1 MPPTPLSGG
10 IPNLSGSL
18 NWWQSILLAAT
29 SALLGII
36 SVVMAQRGAGEG
48 GMKPQVLFRYVPHF
62 LLLFGILADAFTYQ
76 GVYWTSTI
84 VGLGGYFA
92 SGLLDTIL
100 QGLASMIAY
109 GFRRG
114 AGAPAGS
121 GMMSSVPPGTAIA
134 QDGTYDGC
142 TFQGG
147 STETVAVPPTLTAS
161 SSVMWYFIIDS
172 VANHGFASA
181 VGSIFAFMALY
192 GAQVSSITKCM
203 KDMGSGA
210 MWGLIYGLIVA
221 GVSYSIISNYGPD
234 FLPSSVA
241 NAGGGTD
248 SSGNKVGAPAPAPAS
263 TPGTGTKPAT
273 CPGGVCPT

>member
-1 MPPTPLSGG
+1 MT
-10 IPNLSGSL
+10 GSL

-84 VGLGGYFA
+84 VGLIGYFA
-92 SGLLDTIL
+92 SGPLDSIL
-100 QGLASMIAY
+100 QGIASMIAY
-109 GFRRG
+109 GFKRG
-114 AGAPAGS
+114 TGAPAAS
-121 GMMSSVPPGTAIA
+121 DTIPSVTPGTAIA

-147 STETVAVPPTLTAS
+147 SVESVAVPPTLTAS

-172 VANHGFASA
+172 IANHGFASA

-210 MWGLIYGLIVA
+210 MWGLIYGLVVA
-221 GVSYSIISNYGPD
+221 GVLYSIISSYGPD
-234 FLPSSVA
+234 YLPSSVA

-248 SSGNKVGAPAPAPAS
+248 SSGNIVGAPKPAS
-263 TPGTGTKPAT
+263 TPGTGGTPTGCTGAS
-273 CPGGVCPT
+273 CP